1 MNSALIMTLREACVS
16 QQHFWM
22 LSLYV
27 LHIMPA
33 CPHRQMSCTHD
44 GSPLLPSLAQRVT
57 WSC

>member
-1 MNSALIMTLREACVS
+1 MTLREARVS

-27 LHIMPA
+27 SHIMPA
-33 CPHRQMSCTHD
+33 CPHRHMSCTQD
-44 GSPLLPSLAQRVT
+44 GSPLLLPSLAQRVT